1 MKRKLN
7 RIGLFLVDLVLINLA
22 YILALLIRFE
32 GVVDTRFV
40 NYLSRYLDYAV
51 YITILKLAIFT
62 YFKMYKT
69 IWRHASVLELYS
81 IVTAIVLSNAAVL
94 GFLYIW
100 QANLPRSVYIL
111 TTLIDMTFIGGLRFS
126 FRAIGHNMPNINK
139 KMMKRVMIVGAGDA
153 GVMVVREYRNHLQL
167 NSKPVVLID
176 DDVKKQGKVING
188 VPVVG
193 GRQSILSAA
202 ENYHIDE
209 IVIAIPSAS
218 KRDIREIIDI
228 CKETKCKVKI
238 VPGMY
243 ELIDGQVT
251 IKKIRDVEIGD
262 LLGREEV
269 KLDLESISTYLTNRV
284 VLVTGGGG
292 SIGSELCRQVAR
304 FNPEKLIIF
313 DIYENSAYDIQN
325 ELLRKYEKLNLKVL
339 IGSIRDRNRVD
350 EIFKAEKPD
359 VVFHAAAHKHVP
371 LMEASPK
378 EAIKNNVF
386 GTLNLVQAADKYKV
400 KRFVMISTDKAVN
413 PTNIMGASKRI
424 CEMIIQ
430 SIDVNSETEFVA
442 VRFGNVLGSNGSV
455 IPLFKKQIENGG
467 PVTVTH
473 KDVIRYFMTIP
484 EAAQLVIQAGAMA
497 KGGEVFV
504 LDMGEPVRIMDLAK
518 DLIRLSGFEPGVD
531 IPIEIIGLR
540 PGEKLYEELLLD
552 EEGIETTSHNKI
564 FIGKP
569 IYTDYKLLLK
579 SLEELKRI
587 VREEGEEELVQFVK
601 HMVPTYKDNTEVNK
615 RVEAELANPN

>member
-1 MKRKLN
+1 M
-7 RIGLFLVDLVLINLA
+7 
-22 YILALLIRFE
+22 
-32 GVVDTRFV
+32 
-40 NYLSRYLDYAV
+40 
-51 YITILKLAIFT
+51 
-62 YFKMYKT
+62 
-69 IWRHASVLELYS
+69 
-81 IVTAIVLSNAAVL
+81 
-94 GFLYIW
+94 
-100 QANLPRSVYIL
+100 
-111 TTLIDMTFIGGLRFS
+111 
-126 FRAIGHNMPNINK
+126 
-139 KMMKRVMIVGAGDA
+139 
-153 GVMVVREYRNHLQL
+153 
-167 NSKPVVLID
+167 
-176 DDVKKQGKVING
+176 
-188 VPVVG
+188 
-193 GRQSILSAA
+193 
-202 ENYHIDE
+202 
-209 IVIAIPSAS
+209 
-218 KRDIREIIDI
+218 
-228 CKETKCKVKI
+228 
-238 VPGMY
+238 
-243 ELIDGQVT
+243 
-251 IKKIRDVEIGD
+251 
-262 LLGREEV
+262 
-269 KLDLESISTYLTNRV
+269 
-284 VLVTGGGG
+284 
-292 SIGSELCRQVAR
+292 
-304 FNPEKLIIF
+304 
-313 DIYENSAYDIQN
+313 
-325 ELLRKYEKLNLKVL
+325 LRKYENLNLKVL
-339 IGSIRDRNRVD
+339 IGSFRDRDRV
-350 EIFKAEKPD
+350 EEFFKAEKPD

-371 LMEASPK
+371 LMEVSPK

-587 VREEGEEELVQFVK
+587 IREEGEEELVQFVK
-601 HMVPTYKDNTEVNK
+601 HMVPTFKDSTEVNK

>member
-32 GVVDTRFV
+32 GVVDTRFI

-126 FRAIGHNMPNINK
+126 FRAIGHNMANINK

-430 SIDVNSETEFVA
+430 SIDINSETEFVA

-504 LDMGEPVRIMDLAK
+504 LDMGKPVRIMDLAK

-615 RVEAELANPN
+615 RVEAELANP